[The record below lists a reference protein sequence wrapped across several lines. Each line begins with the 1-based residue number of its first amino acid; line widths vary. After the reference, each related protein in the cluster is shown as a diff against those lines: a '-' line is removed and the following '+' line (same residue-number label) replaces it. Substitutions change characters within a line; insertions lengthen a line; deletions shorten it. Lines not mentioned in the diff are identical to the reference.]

1 MTLYYEILENGHIGR
16 STNSPKLAVKY
27 GFTLSTEKEIVFGWD
42 GNYYFED
49 EVPPKPAPTK
59 EEQEELRAEAY
70 KVEVDP
76 ITCHINRLKDEEQT
90 SEIQEEIETLQAERE
105 TKVNEIKQ
113 RYPYPT
119 EE

>member
-1 MTLYYEILENGHIGR
+1 MYKVIKDNKIIGI
-16 STNSPKLAVKY
+16 SEDYPKLLDSYEVVED
-27 GFTLSTEKEIVFGWD
+27 TEHSCDDYEEYNGEYLLKKDI
-42 GNYYFED
+42 
-49 EVPPKPAPTK
+49 PAPTK

-76 ITCHINRLKDEEQT
+76 ITCHINRLKDKEQT
-90 SEIQEEIETLQAERE
+90 AEIQEEIATLQAERE
-105 TKVNEIKQ
+105 SKVNDIKQ

>member
-16 STNSPKLAVKY
+16 STNSPKIAEKY

-42 GNYYFED
+42 GNYYLED

-59 EEQEELRAEAY
+59 EEQEALREEAY
-70 KVEVDP
+70 RQEVDP
-76 ITCHINRLKDEEQT
+76 ITAHISRLKDEEQT
-90 SEIQEEIETLQAERE
+90 PEIQEEIATLQVERE
-105 TKVNEIKQ
+105 TKVNDIKQ